1 MAAASAAKEALYSRK
16 VLNDVGFGA
25 QCIAIHCDNQGAVNL
40 TKNAL
45 TVFRTKHVDIAHH
58 FVRNRVS
65 QGALKFQY
73 ISTNEQLA
81 GFLTKA
87 LGPSKL
93 QAALKTLGL
102 LDHQAMSR
110 GEC

>member
-1 MAAASAAKEALYSRK
+1 MPTKRLLTITIR
-16 VLNDVGFGA
+16 
-25 QCIAIHCDNQGAVNL
+25 CDNQGAVNL

-45 TVFRTKHVDIAHH
+45 TVSRTKHVDIAHH
-58 FVRNRVS
+58 FVRNRVNR
-65 QGALKFQY
+65 GELKFKH

-81 GFLTKA
+81 DFLTKA

-93 QAALKTLGL
+93 QASLKTLGL
-102 LDHQAMSR
+102 LDQQAMSR